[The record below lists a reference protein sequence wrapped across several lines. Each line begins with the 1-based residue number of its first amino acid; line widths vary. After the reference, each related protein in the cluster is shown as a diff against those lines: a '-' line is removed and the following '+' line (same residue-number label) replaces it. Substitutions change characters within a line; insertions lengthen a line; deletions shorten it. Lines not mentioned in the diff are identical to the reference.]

1 MSTQTTPS
9 FSKEDTVK
17 ALTSLGLPLGE
28 AKTYT
33 SLVGEGSSQATN
45 LAEIAEV
52 PQPKI
57 YGYLESL
64 VKKNFVTR
72 QIKRGKPDTFT
83 AVPYDSVIDT
93 LENDIS
99 VKIKETK
106 KYFKE
111 IREKEKVRQVEDLF
125 SYYEGTRTVSAG
137 LKTVIDQVQEN
148 LIVVLVNEIHEKEL
162 ETLYTDLRKT
172 NPSVEIS
179 QLAVSDKTY
188 RLPPIKKLV
197 NTEGFSGL
205 LAKKPTM
212 FFTDVDF
219 ESKSCSSM
227 NLYLPPIDDFSSV
240 LINIKHPVALHLQIQ
255 LFDGLFEILTKQGMT
270 MKKL

>member
-1 MSTQTTPS
+1 MTTSSTSS
-9 FSKEDTVK
+9 FSKEDAVK
-17 ALTSLGLPLGE
+17 ALTVLGLPLGE

-33 SLVGEGSSQATN
+33 SLVGEGSSQATS

-64 VKKNFVTR
+64 VKRNFVTR
-72 QIKRGKPDTFT
+72 QVKKGKPDTFT

-93 LENDIS
+93 LEDEITS
-99 VKIKETK
+99 KIKDTK

-111 IREKEKVRQVEDLF
+111 IREREKIRQVEDLF
-125 SYYEGTRTVSAG
+125 SYYEGSKTVSAG
-137 LKTVIDQVQEN
+137 LKTVFDMVQEN
-148 LIVVLVNEIHEKEL
+148 IITIIVNEIHEKQL
-162 ETLYTDLRKT
+162 QNLYIELRKEK
-172 NPSVEIS
+172 PSIVIQ
-179 QLAVSDKTY
+179 QLEVSDRIY

-205 LAKKPTM
+205 LTKRPTM

-227 NLYLPPIDDFSSV
+227 NLYLPPIDDFGSV
-240 LINIKHPVALHLQIQ
+240 LINIKHPVALHFQIQ
-255 LFDGLFEILTKQGMT
+255 LFDGLFEMLEKQGMF
-270 MKKL
+270 MKEL